1 VKTPIIRKL
10 YKQQV
15 QEYEKFKGGV
25 YMFAQLIQPGMTNLF
40 APIAGDCISD
50 GGTPAGG
57 NCESSG
63 GTPSA
68 EMM

>member
-1 VKTPIIRKL
+1 
-10 YKQQV
+10 
-15 QEYEKFKGGV
+15 
-25 YMFAQLIQPGMTNLF
+25 MFAQLIQPGMTNLF
-40 APIAGDCISD
+40 APIAGDCLSD